1 MPLQMPQEVVLHWL
15 QPVHQPAL
23 VEQVPFRTYV
33 QPEHP
38 VLEQVLQPLQGYVK
52 VVGVTGRTGREGD
65 WAEEGIGREERATT
79 NSATASIRDAAGPTG
94 VTLFCK
100 SGIGM

>member
-52 VVGVTGRTGREGD
+52 VVGVNCREGD
-65 WAEEGIGREERATT
+65 WAEEGVGREERATT
-79 NSATASIRDAAGPTG
+79 SSAAASNRNAAGPTR
-94 VTLFCK
+94 VMVFCEG
-100 SGIGM
+100 GIGI